1 MCPRS
6 VQASEHREHGED
18 RVSPRSLYG
27 RASTA
32 AAAALLSR
40 EQAKALADKILAIG
54 KADETRVNITSDWA
68 GNTRFAGG
76 EITTSGET
84 TDSTI
89 TVTSTVGKRR
99 ASVTTNVVDDESL
112 KRTVDLAERLAK
124 LAPEDPEVMPERG
137 PQTYSPVTGYI
148 DRTADLGP
156 EARAI
161 AARRVIERAG
171 QSGNGAGD

>member
-18 RVSPRSLYG
+18 RMSPRSLYG
-27 RASTA
+27 RSSTA

-40 EQAKALADKILAIG
+40 EQAKALAEKILAMG
-54 KADETRVNITSDWA
+54 KADETRVNITSDWS

-89 TVTSTVGKRR
+89 TGTSTGGKRGG
-99 ASVTTNVVDDESL
+99 A
-112 KRTVDLAERLAK
+112 AA
-124 LAPEDPEVMPERG
+124 A
-137 PQTYSPVTGYI
+137 
-148 DRTADLGP
+148 TA
-156 EARAI
+156 
-161 AARRVIERAG
+161 
-171 QSGNGAGD
+171 